1 METELLSYEDDTL
14 EAQVSVARCG
24 GPAELCLGGLGRG
37 WVPRAFQPPGLLHWD
52 HHLSPVTR
60 RGPVRVDGNPGVLSG
75 TTVVTWLLS
84 SVRGVGVW
92 RGFLLRGTPHP
103 PTRPGCQSCRRAD
116 LVLPGPVWAGCSF
129 VFLPRGLEHHTACEA
144 QVRAV
149 LMPRQLP
156 LLRKGSPF
164 KGGSGWGCQRPD
176 NKRHRGAAKG
186 SV

>member
-1 METELLSYEDDTL
+1 MSGR
-14 EAQVSVARCG
+14 AGA
-24 GPAELCLGGLGRG
+24 GLGAQSFPASR
-37 WVPRAFQPPGLLHWD
+37 PPALGPP
-52 HHLSPVTR
+52 SFPVTR
-60 RGPVRVDGNPGVLSG
+60 RGPVRVDGNPGVLSV

-84 SVRGVGVW
+84 RVCGVGVW
-92 RGFLLRGTPHP
+92 RGFLLRGTPP

-129 VFLPRGLEHHTACEA
+129 VLLPRGLEHHTACEA

-149 LMPRQLP
+149 LMPRQL
-156 LLRKGSPF
+156 LLLHKGSPF

-176 NKRHRGAAKG
+176 NKRHRGATKG